1 MNLQH
6 ERIDAHCQALKL
18 DGLMQAYASTAST
31 AVNQDWS
38 LLDYLEQLLSQERE
52 ARLVRSRQT
61 LVRMAG
67 FPTIKTLDEYDYG
80 FAVGAPKKT
89 IDELATLR
97 FIERSENAVLL
108 GPSGVGK
115 THVGIALGYLA
126 TQAGIKT
133 KFITAAD
140 LMLQLEA
147 AKRQERY
154 DSVLRHNVLGPRLLI
169 IDEIGYLPLSGDQA
183 SHFFQIVAKRYER
196 GSMILTSNLPFTQW
210 DQTFGGNTTL
220 TAAMLDRILHHAHIV
235 QFKGDSYRLK
245 QQRKAGHVP
254 ASKTQPLGSELL
266 CAPAREVAQN
276 SLALDTDLARM
287 AKSSCC

>member
-1 MNLQH
+1 MNLQQ
-6 ERIDAHCQALKL
+6 ERIDAHCQSLKL
-18 DGLMQAYASTAST
+18 EGLMQRYIALANDA
-31 AVNQDWS
+31 AAKQWS
-38 LLDYLEQLLSQERE
+38 FLDFLEQALAHERE
-52 ARLVRSRQT
+52 MRQLRSRQT

-67 FPTIKTLDEYDYG
+67 FPAIKTLDDYDYS
-80 FAVGAPKKT
+80 FAVGAPRKA

-97 FIERSENAVLL
+97 FVERGENAVLL

-115 THVGIALGYLA
+115 THLAIAIGYAA

-147 AKRQERY
+147 ARRQERY
-154 DSVLRHNVLGPRLLI
+154 DAVLRHNVIGPRLLI
-169 IDEIGYLPLSGDQA
+169 VDEIGYLPLSGDQA

-210 DQTFGGNTTL
+210 DQTFGGNATL
-220 TAAMLDRILHHAHIV
+220 TAAMLDRILHHAHII
-235 QFKGDSYRLK
+235 QIKGDSYRLK

-254 ASKTQPLGSELL
+254 ASK
-266 CAPAREVAQN
+266 N
-276 SLALDTDLARM
+276 
-287 AKSSCC
+287 

>member
-1 MNLQH
+1 MMGIVQRQAAR
-6 ERIDAHCQALKL
+6 EKDAE
-18 DGLMQAYASTAST
+18 GLPVT
-31 AVNQDWS
+31 
-38 LLDYLEQLLSQERE
+38 
-52 ARLVRSRQT
+52 
-61 LVRMAG
+61 
-67 FPTIKTLDEYDYG
+67 
-80 FAVGAPKKT
+80 
-89 IDELATLR
+89 
-97 FIERSENAVLL
+97 
-108 GPSGVGK
+108 
-115 THVGIALGYLA
+115 
-126 TQAGIKT
+126 
-133 KFITAAD
+133 
-140 LMLQLEA
+140 
-147 AKRQERY
+147 
-154 DSVLRHNVLGPRLLI
+154 VLRHNVLGPRLLI

-276 SLALDTDLARM
+276 SLALDSACIWGLYGSNISRTSPRSGGRVDAECAGGEVFGCKDHQDRHPRPEP
-287 AKSSCC
+287 

>member
-1 MNLQH
+1 MNLQQ
-6 ERIDAHCQALKL
+6 ERIDAHCQTLKL
-18 DGLMQAYASTAST
+18 EGLMQCYRAAAGE
-31 AVNQDWS
+31 AANKDWS
-38 LLDYLEQLLSQERE
+38 FLDYLEHVLAHERDT
-52 ARLVRSRQT
+52 RQVRSRQT

-67 FPTIKTLDEYDYG
+67 FPAIKTLDDYDYS
-80 FAVGAPKKT
+80 FAVGAPKKL
-89 IDELATLR
+89 IEELATLR
-97 FIERSENAVLL
+97 FVDQCENAVLL

-115 THVGIALGYLA
+115 THLAIALGYAA

-147 AKRQERY
+147 ARRQERY
-154 DSVLRHNVLGPRLLI
+154 DAVLRHNILGPRLLI

-210 DQTFGGNTTL
+210 DVTFGGNTTL

-235 QFKGDSYRLK
+235 QIKGDSYRLK
-245 QQRKAGHVP
+245 QQRRAGHVP
-254 ASKTQPLGSELL
+254 A
-266 CAPAREVAQN
+266 
-276 SLALDTDLARM
+276 
-287 AKSSCC
+287 AKS

>member
-18 DGLMQAYASTAST
+18 EGLMQAYASMAST
-31 AVNQDWS
+31 AVNKDWS
-38 LLDYLEQLLSQERE
+38 LLDYLEQLLGQERE

-67 FPTIKTLDEYDYG
+67 FPTIKTLDAYDYG

-97 FIERSENAVLL
+97 FVERCENAVLL

-115 THVGIALGYLA
+115 THVAIALGYLA

-147 AKRQERY
+147 ARRQERY

-235 QFKGDSYRLK
+235 EFKGDSYRLK

-254 ASKTQPLGSELL
+254 ASKT
-266 CAPAREVAQN
+266 
-276 SLALDTDLARM
+276 
-287 AKSSCC
+287 